1 MAGTTITTIDRTPNT
16 SLSLIRVMLLN
27 AAHREVARRFRSK
40 AGIRPN
46 AARLMRFLTSKTRM
60 VIIFIDNNNSSP
72 AMKTR
77 PRHLLAALAA
87 LPVIAFA
94 ATPEISIVIKDHRFA
109 PAEVKIPAGQK
120 VKLIIDNQDA
130 TPEEFESHELN
141 REKVIAPKSKG
152 TVFIGPL
159 KAGRYPFI
167 GEFNESTAKGVVVAE

>member
-1 MAGTTITTIDRTPNT
+1 
-16 SLSLIRVMLLN
+16 
-27 AAHREVARRFRSK
+27 
-40 AGIRPN
+40 
-46 AARLMRFLTSKTRM
+46 
-60 VIIFIDNNNSSP
+60 
-72 AMKTR
+72 MKSR
-77 PRHLLAALAA
+77 PRHLLLVLAL

-94 ATPEISIVIKDHRFA
+94 ATPEISIVIKDHRFV
-109 PAEVKIPAGQK
+109 PAEVKVPAGQK
-120 VKLIIDNQDA
+120 VKLVIDNQDA